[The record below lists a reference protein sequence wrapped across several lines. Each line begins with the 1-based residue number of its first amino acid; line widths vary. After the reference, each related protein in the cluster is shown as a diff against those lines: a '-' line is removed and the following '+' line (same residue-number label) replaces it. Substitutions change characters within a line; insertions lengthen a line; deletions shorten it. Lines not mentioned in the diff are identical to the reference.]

1 MADEPKKQTTDF
13 LDQSEIDK
21 LLSQEAAQAA
31 PKQHLIRADG
41 QRTEAAAAIK
51 VET

>member
-1 MADEPKKQTTDF
+1 MADEPQKSSTDF

-21 LLSQEAAQAA
+21 LLSQETVLQA

-41 QRTEAAAAIK
+41 RRSAQGAGLK
-51 VET
+51 